1 MNTSAPSPL
10 AWLAY
15 CRPGFESDLAEEI
28 FQRFHCSAVEIVEN
42 SGFVIAPGARL
53 KTLGETA
60 VATLTFARQLVLIS
74 PQSVVLTSNDRVN
87 PILAALTDFLA
98 LTGQQSVTDC
108 WVEYPDT
115 NDGKALSR
123 AAKAIGP
130 RLLEALAAE
139 NKIVGHAKYR
149 AHVFLT
155 PDKKAWVGLADMNL
169 SAPDYLGIPR
179 IRMPHDAPS
188 RSTLKLAEAFQQ
200 FLADADSLALQP
212 DMRAVDLG
220 AAPGGWTW
228 QLISRGIRVIAVD
241 NADLKGDLVDNAM
254 VKHMRHD
261 GFKYQP
267 NVPVDWMVCD
277 MVESPSR
284 IANLVAKWLTQGWA
298 RYVIFN
304 LKLPMK
310 KRAGEVLRCEAIIS
324 EACLE
329 AGLPLTLQLK
339 QLYHDRE
346 EVTGFATI
354 PTKRSQFAH
363 NRYATKVTNAK
374 SSAATPISAEKPK
387 RLTHGLISRHGS
399 AGAGAEAQ
407 KVGRTKGAALGRTPS
422 LNASSTTSRG
432 TSPWSAKPAPKI
444 ATKQKSKPKSSSA
457 SALATARR
465 AKSKSKSN

>member
-1 MNTSAPSPL
+1 MNITAPAAISTAQSTAL

-15 CRPGFESDLAEEI
+15 CRPGFERDLAEEL
-28 FQRFHCSAVEIVEN
+28 QARFHCEATLAVES

-53 KTLGETA
+53 KTLSETS
-60 VATLTFARQLVLIS
+60 VATLTFARQLVLTTAV
-74 PQSVVLTSNDRVN
+74 PVTLTSNDRVN
-87 PILAALTDFLA
+87 PILEALITFMAANQIA
-98 LTGQQSVTDC
+98 AVTDC
-108 WVEYPDT
+108 WIEYPDT

-123 AAKAIGP
+123 AAKAIEP
-130 RLLEALAAE
+130 RLREALIAD

-149 AHVFLT
+149 AHIFLT
-155 PDKKAWVGLADMNL
+155 PNKEAWVGLADMNL
-169 SAPDYLGIPR
+169 ATPDFLGIPR

-188 RSTLKLAEAFQQ
+188 RSTLKLAEAFHV
-200 FLADADSLALQP
+200 FLADNELTALQA

-228 QLISRGIRVIAVD
+228 QLINRGIRVTAID
-241 NADLKGDLVDNAM
+241 NGDLKGDLVDNAM
-254 VKHMRHD
+254 VKHMRLD

-298 RYVIFN
+298 RYIIFN

-310 KRAGEVLRCEAIIS
+310 KRAGEVLRCEQIIG
-324 EACLE
+324 EACEE
-329 AGLPLTLQLK
+329 AGVPLVLQLK

-363 NRYATKVTNAK
+363 NRAAVAKASDKVKRDAAIKREKSPTDVATKLPPRKIT
-374 SSAATPISAEKPK
+374 
-387 RLTHGLISRHGS
+387 
-399 AGAGAEAQ
+399 
-407 KVGRTKGAALGRTPS
+407 
-422 LNASSTTSRG
+422 G
-432 TSPWSAKPAPKI
+432 TSPWSAKPAPKSG
-444 ATKQKSKPKSSSA
+444 AKTKAKQKRRTSS
-457 SALATARR
+457 
-465 AKSKSKSN
+465 